1 MTVSVWCKPMMQTGE
16 NNTVCWYSILP
27 WLFTLMAVNSSGIQV
42 SITVSLLQIWDCLQL
57 MKHNTPLL
65 WLPMKASVCFVCTCV
80 RVYTRACASV
90 FGYVSLLKCA
100 YFSGA
105 TFMCRLMCLSVS
117 HTIWLLGNHCFPI
130 QGPSIRAGMKS
141 KGTQQSKWTSVLFLW
156 TTNNVKMFWSICPT
170 TSVWEQKTEIQT
182 LTASH
187 LG

>member
-1 MTVSVWCKPMMQTGE
+1 
-16 NNTVCWYSILP
+16 
-27 WLFTLMAVNSSGIQV
+27 
-42 SITVSLLQIWDCLQL
+42 

-130 QGPSIRAGMKS
+130 RGQSIRAGMKS
-141 KGTQQSKWTSVLFLW
+141 KGTQQSKQTSVLFLW

-187 LG
+187 LGQKYFWIPLYITHNGSLHSITRKSIKSLISDNKVCFHIFLYSGMYTIGIHC